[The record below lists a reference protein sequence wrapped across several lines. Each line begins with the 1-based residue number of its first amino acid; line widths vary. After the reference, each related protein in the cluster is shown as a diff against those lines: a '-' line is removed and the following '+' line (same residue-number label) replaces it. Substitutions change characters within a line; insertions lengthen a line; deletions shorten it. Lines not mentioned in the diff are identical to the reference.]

1 MRREFFT
8 PKDRMFAA
16 VAELQEALDPWVTEY
31 NTARPHESCGGRSPV
46 ERFRLANRSLT
57 ADDSAV
63 AEPPPARPPAL
74 AAKRPAGVSRWVNA
88 AGKISLAGFTYS
100 AGATYAGEPVEGR
113 GGRWPGRHPAR
124 RRGGRHPRPAAAAR
138 PGPAGH
144 PGPGSPGTPPP
155 G

>member
-57 ADDSAV
+57 ADDSAA

-88 AGKISLAGFTYS
+88 AEKISLAGFTYPPAPPTPVS
-100 AGATYAGEPVEGR
+100 RSKVVVVGGLVDILHAGR
-113 GGRWPGRHPAR
+113 
-124 RRGGRHPRPAAAAR
+124 PRPHRSACVCWR
-138 PGPAGH
+138 
-144 PGPGSPGTPPP
+144 
-155 G
+155 